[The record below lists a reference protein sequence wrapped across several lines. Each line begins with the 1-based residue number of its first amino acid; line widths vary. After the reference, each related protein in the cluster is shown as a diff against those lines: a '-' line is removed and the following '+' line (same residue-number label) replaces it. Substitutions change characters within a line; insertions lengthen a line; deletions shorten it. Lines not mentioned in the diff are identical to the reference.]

1 MTFSTKST
9 TGKLAAW
16 SLLAG
21 LTLAIHS
28 RAGQAVETNVLV
40 RDPSTI
46 VKRGD
51 TYWVYGTGTG
61 TQQFSSTD
69 RLHWTKQG
77 PALATAPSWVAANVP
92 GNTTNEVWAPD
103 VHFWNGKYYLYS
115 SYSHWGSNSSAIGV
129 ATNENLDPKGWVDQ
143 GLVVRSI
150 AGGDVNAIDP
160 CIFEDAAGQPWL
172 SYGSYVSGIKLLQLD
187 PATGKQ
193 LGDKIY
199 PIATHPRGPGA
210 AIEASYIY
218 YHDGY
223 YYLFVNW
230 DACCAGAK
238 SSYNI
243 RVGRSKAVTGPFL
256 DKDGKGMMQGG
267 GSLFL
272 AATYDNGS
280 GRPVDDEV
288 GPGHVGILHDNDGYW
303 VSTHYE
309 WARDQNGA
317 TTMNLNQLSWDSDGW
332 PRVVLDSGPYK
343 ILSAIATHDVL
354 GVARDTALEGAP
366 LQTQF
371 DGGALSQRWTL
382 QYQGNGYYSLL
393 KPGTNMALSVTG
405 CTPTAGARVEISD
418 NRNRDC
424 QQWYL
429 QQNDDGT
436 YTFLPK
442 NGNKAQALDVSGCSP
457 NDGTP
462 VEQWNANGL
471 ECQKWSLRLR

>member
-1 MTFSTKST
+1 MMSSFRTL
-9 TGKLAAW
+9 TGKLGIG
-16 SLLAG
+16 LL
-21 LTLAIHS
+21 LVSSILS
-28 RAGQAVETNVLV
+28 VSPPPLKAVETNVLV

-46 VKRGD
+46 VQHDG
-51 TYWVYGTGTG
+51 TYWVYGTGRG

-69 RLHWTKQG
+69 RLHWTNQG
-77 PALATAPSWVAANVP
+77 PALATAPAWVANNVP

-103 VHFWNGKYYLYS
+103 VHFFNGKYYLYS
-115 SYSHWGSNSSAIGV
+115 SYSHWGSNSSGIGL
-129 ATNENLDPKGWVDQ
+129 ATNDTLDPKGWVDQ
-143 GLVVRSI
+143 GLVIRSI

-160 CIFEDAAGQPWL
+160 CIFEDAEGKPWL
-172 SYGSYVSGIKLLQLD
+172 SYGSYVSGIKLIQLD

-193 LGDKIY
+193 LGDKVY
-199 PIATHPRGPGA
+199 SLATHPRGPGA
-210 AIEASYIY
+210 AIEASYVY

-243 RVGRSKAVTGPFL
+243 RMGRSKTVTGPYL
-256 DKDGKGMMQGG
+256 DKTGKGMMQGG
-267 GSLFL
+267 GTLFL

-288 GPGHVGILHDNDGYW
+288 GPGHVGILHDTDGYW
-303 VSTHYE
+303 LSTHYE

-317 TTMNLNQLSWDSDGW
+317 TTMNLNQLSWDTDGW
-332 PRVVLDSGPYK
+332 PRPVLDTGPYK
-343 ILSAIATHDVL
+343 IVSAIATHDVL
-354 GVARDTALEGAP
+354 AVVRDTALEGAP
-366 LQTQF
+366 IQTVF
-371 DGGALSQRWTL
+371 DAGANSQRWTL
-382 QYQGNGYYSLL
+382 QYQGDGYYSII
-393 KPGTNMALSVTG
+393 KPGTNMALSVSG
-405 CTPTAGARVEISD
+405 CNATAGAKIEISD

-436 YTFLPK
+436 YTLFPK
-442 NGNKAQALDVSGCSP
+442 SGNRAQALDVSGCSP

-462 VEQWNANGL
+462 LEQWNANGL